1 MCGSGFDHTFH
12 LWTTAA
18 PLDLTAHS
26 ATTSRLFRSTLYVSC
41 APFFIVTALPRRYE
55 KGDQFGQH
63 VDVST
68 KGAEGEE
75 TEFTLLIYLN
85 GSETQAELTESGQE
99 ALQGGETI
107 FWKTKTKQLVS
118 IAPKRGMA
126 LFHAHGRRCLMHE
139 GAEVLKGQK
148 YMLRSDVMYRRLS
161 PEEQLSYDAE
171 SRAILMEADS
181 ALAHWRPK
189 ELAAL
194 IAPVMGI
201 DAGKKPKEV
210 VEEAARKLGLDI
222 DMSNS
227 DSRAGPAVAAEAKSR
242 SSGANGGAG
251 WVRTAALRVVA
262 ALKLEPELAGKEGL
276 QPAAPPLH

>member
-1 MCGSGFDHTFH
+1 M
-12 LWTTAA
+12 
-18 PLDLTAHS
+18 
-26 ATTSRLFRSTLYVSC
+26 
-41 APFFIVTALPRRYE
+41 
-55 KGDQFGQH
+55 
-63 VDVST
+63 ST

-85 GSETQAELTESGQE
+85 GSETQAELEESGQE

-118 IAPKRGMA
+118 VAPKCGMA

-148 YMLRSDVMYRRLS
+148 YMLRSDVMYRRFS
-161 PEEQLSYDAE
+161 AEEQLSYDAE

-189 ELAAL
+189 ELAAF
-194 IAPVMGI
+194 IAQAMGI
-201 DAGKKPKEV
+201 DASKKAKEV

-227 DSRAGPAVAAEAKSR
+227 DSRAGPAAGAGEATCKYR
-242 SSGANGGAG
+242 SGANGGAG
-251 WVRTAALRVVA
+251 SVRMAALRVVA
-262 ALKLEPELAGKEGL
+262 ALKLELPELAGNGRLE
-276 QPAAPPLH
+276 PAAQPRD